1 MNSREKIAGRVQRTE
16 KGKSGL
22 EVVSVNNLELKSG
35 NGPPLTV
42 IKKTFNVEEDVGKG
56 GQLLLVLQQL
66 RQVVGDALSVVVH
79 CVAHL
84 RIVEEWKFFFFT
96 RRKTVWV

>member
-22 EVVSVNNLELKSG
+22 KLAGTEVVSVNNLELKSG

-42 IKKTFNVEEDVGKG
+42 IKKTFDVEEDVGKG

-84 RIVEEWKFFFFT
+84 RIVEEW
-96 RRKTVWV
+96 